1 MAIEIDDIE
10 LTVKQ
15 TGADT
20 SGLDKTADSLRDVG
34 NAAKSTSEKMKDVV
48 ETVKSTTSKA
58 KECGK
63 ELAEL
68 NSKSKSGRVKMDSEE
83 VKSATANVQGL
94 NNELD
99 ELGSKPIKLDVDGNI
114 GSKFTSGLK
123 NMADTSIGN
132 VLNSIAQISSD
143 GSGKIASAFS
153 SVLPV
158 LEKASPYITIALVGV
173 KALTSATKAYI
184 KVSTMPLKGV
194 IGVYKNLGER
204 VASAVSRVKQMASSI
219 TRIIRYRAIR
229 AALKEITEGFSTGL
243 ENAYKYSAINN
254 SQLSKSLDGVATSML
269 YFKNSIGAA
278 VAPLINALAPALDF
292 VIDKAVELIN
302 WLNQTFATLTG
313 QTTWMKATRAATKYS
328 DTTDKATKKTKEFK
342 ATLLG
347 IDEINKLND
356 DSSSGGGSSGSSP
369 DPSKMFTEEK
379 INSSTSEFAKKLKEA
394 WEKEDFETVGIT
406 IRDKLISMMDS
417 IDWNKIY
424 KKANKF
430 GSNFAKFLNGL
441 FKTTKDKK
449 TGEKKNVFTGLGSTI
464 AGAVNAALS
473 SASGFAKN
481 FKFNKFGKS
490 VSLGIITTLQK
501 IKWEE
506 ALSTASDW
514 GKGIASALNG
524 FLGAKDKKGNTVFS
538 SLGKTVA
545 SLIRVGVNSWYG
557 FVKKFDFKGLGE
569 KIASGVNAALEEMNR
584 IDSSTG
590 LNGWQTFFQ
599 SWNMTFDGLTNAIIS
614 MIKNI
619 DKKALKKALV
629 EILKSIAVSSW
640 NTLMNSI
647 DNLWGIKFY
656 SKFFTVDENKL
667 QSYYDEVDGIGE
679 EAAES
684 FADGVKDGLK
694 DNSATV
700 KGSLSNLF
708 KVKSTPVITL
718 SIQESSNSAYS
729 LTDANSLWGGFKTE
743 TRVLTL
749 STTITK
755 SAEWLDDYNDSWNK
769 FKSKKCILSLS
780 TQTQNAKSNTWLGEY
795 STSWRKFDDRKRVLQ
810 LSVNNNATGDW
821 LNNYRGN
828 WQSFESKT
836 KKLTLTVSASDSDR
850 KLISQ
855 LNNLD
860 NTGNVH
866 ITYGKLATGGVYDH
880 GWKPITAYAGGGTP
894 TQGQMFIAREAGPE
908 LVGTLGGHTAVM
920 NNDQIVSSV
929 SYGVYMANQ
938 EQIALL
944 RQQNELLAQIAA
956 KNPEVYASISASSII
971 NGFERLNKRYGKTV
985 VATR

>member
-10 LTVKQ
+10 LTIKQ

-20 SGLDKTADSLRDVG
+20 SGLDKTSDSLRDVG

-83 VKSATANVQGL
+83 VKSATAHVQSL

-194 IGVYKNLGER
+194 ISVYKNLGER

-394 WEKEDFETVGIT
+394 WEKEDFETVGVT
-406 IRDKLISMMDS
+406 IRDKLISMMDN

-424 KKANKF
+424 SKANKF

-441 FKTTKDKK
+441 FKTTLNEK
-449 TGEKKNVFTGLGSTI
+449 TGEKENVFTGLGSTI
-464 AGAVNAALS
+464 AGAVNTALS

-481 FKFNKFGKS
+481 FKFNKFGES

-506 ALSTASDW
+506 SLSTASDW

-545 SLIRVGVNSWYG
+545 NLVKAGINGWYG
-557 FVKKFDFKGLGE
+557 FVKEFDFSGLGD
-569 KIASGVNAALEEMNR
+569 KISAGINSFVNEMNAT
-584 IDSSTG
+584 DKNG
-590 LNGWQTFFQ
+590 KNGWNKLIESTKLTFKGFA
-599 SWNMTFDGLTNAIIS
+599 DAISTAIS
-614 MIKNI
+614 GI
-619 DKKALKKALV
+619 DKKAIKEAFASAIYSALPGSNDLKTNFINFSSTVVYAWNYVVDKISKIPGFGWVEKFKVDETTLSALREEGKKAKEGLQEGFSGGV
-629 EILKSIAVSSW
+629 TTSVSVSFPEKQKVIKEWDEVTSPLDGRTNPYIAPKFATQNQNKKAW
-640 NTLMNSI
+640 DNSTS
-647 DNLWGIKFY
+647 GIK
-656 SKFFTVDENKL
+656 S
-667 QSYYDEVDGIGE
+667 
-679 EAAES
+679 
-684 FADGVKDGLK
+684 
-694 DNSATV
+694 
-700 KGSLSNLF
+700 
-708 KVKSTPVITL
+708 
-718 SIQESSNSAYS
+718 
-729 LTDANSLWGGFKTE
+729 
-743 TRVLTL
+743 
-749 STTITK
+749 ITK
-755 SAEWLDDYNDSWNK
+755 SSTIVFPDVKKTTKAWNESTSGVKNKKVTISGTFTQTKSQITKAYNDKVSGVKNK
-769 FKSKKCILSLS
+769 
-780 TQTQNAKSNTWLGEY
+780 TAKIG
-795 STSWRKFDDRKRVLQ
+795 
-810 LSVNNNATGDW
+810 
-821 LNNYRGN
+821 
-828 WQSFESKT
+828 
-836 KKLTLTVSASDSDR
+836 LTVSMSNSDYQKIKAFNYAKDHG
-850 KLISQ
+850 IST
-855 LNNLD
+855 
-860 NTGNVH
+860 TGVQ
-866 ITYGKLATGGVYDH
+866 KATGGVYDH

-944 RQQNELLAQIAA
+944 RQQNELLAQLAA
-956 KNPEVYASISASSII
+956 KNTEVYASISASSII

>member
-10 LTVKQ
+10 LTIKQ

-68 NSKSKSGRVKMDSEE
+68 NGKSKSGRVKMDSEE
-83 VKSATANVQGL
+83 VKSATANVQNL

-132 VLNSIAQISSD
+132 VLNSITKISSE

-153 SVLPV
+153 SALPA

-173 KALTSATKAYI
+173 KALTSATKAFV
-184 KVSTMPLKGV
+184 KVSTIPLKGV
-194 IGVYKNLGER
+194 IGIYKSLGER
-204 VASAVSRVKQMASSI
+204 VASAVSRVKQMANSV

-254 SQLSKSLDGVATSML
+254 SQLSKSLDGAATSML

-278 VAPLINALAPALDF
+278 VAPLINALAPAFDF
-292 VIDKAVELIN
+292 VIDKAVELVN

-328 DTTDKATKKTKEFK
+328 DTTDKATQKTKEFK

-379 INSSTSEFAKKLKEA
+379 INSSTSEFAKKLKKA

-406 IRDKLISMMDS
+406 IRNKLISMMDS

-464 AGAVNAALS
+464 AGAVNTALS
-473 SASGFAKN
+473 SASGFVKK
-481 FKFNKFGKS
+481 FKFNKFGES
-490 VSLGIITTLQK
+490 VSLGVVATLQK
-501 IKWEE
+501 IKWKEV
-506 ALSTASDW
+506 LSTATNW
-514 GKGIASALNG
+514 GKGIASTLNG
-524 FLGAKDKKGNTVFS
+524 FLGAKDKRGNTVFS

-545 SLIRVGVNSWYG
+545 NLVKTGINGWYG
-557 FVKKFDFKGLGE
+557 FVKEFNFEGLGE
-569 KIASGVNAALEEMNR
+569 KIASGINSAVEEMNR

-590 LNGWQTFFQ
+590 LNGWQTLFDALGT
-599 SWNMTFDGLTNAIIS
+599 TFKGLQNAIIS
-614 MIKNI
+614 MIKDI
-619 DKKALKKALV
+619 DS
-629 EILKSIAVSSW
+629 KSIKRALTTVLYSIATKSW
-640 NTLMNSI
+640 NAMLKLLDKFTGVSLFTKFFSI
-647 DNLWGIKFY
+647 DEK
-656 SKFFTVDENKL
+656 KL
-667 QSYYDEVDGIGE
+667 QSYYNEVDGIGE

-684 FADGVKDGLK
+684 FTDGVKDGLK

-718 SIQESSNSAYS
+718 SIQESSNSTYS
-729 LTDANSLWGGFKTE
+729 LTEANNLWGGFKND

-749 STTITK
+749 STTATK

-769 FKSKKCILSLS
+769 FKSKKCMLSLS

-821 LNNYRGN
+821 LNSYRGN

-850 KLISQ
+850 RLISQ

-880 GWKPITAYAGGGTP
+880 GWKPIAAYADGGTP

-944 RQQNELLAQIAA
+944 RQQNELLAQIAT

-971 NGFERLNKRYGKTV
+971 NGFERMNRRYGKTV